1 MQNGKI
7 AEVRGI
13 SKDQE
18 LEPAM
23 LNIVETQLDELP
35 GGDAYRKKTADM
47 RKVTELEVKQQ
58 NSENLNPEDLRFLY
72 EINDKIEGFG
82 YDRDPRIEE
91 IRDKRDT
98 REDISKV
105 FNIAPNEV
113 SLTTEEALAG
123 SSFYHYE
130 NLDLYK
136 ITSAEGLQLPES
148 IGGDLYLNGLTSAE
162 GLHLPKKIGGYL
174 NLASL
179 TSAEGLQ
186 LPESVGYSI
195 EFRRISKEEKD
206 RLRHDYP
213 HLKIE

>member
-148 IGGDLYLNGLTSAE
+148 IGGTLDL
-162 GLHLPKKIGGYL
+162 K
-174 NLASL
+174 SL